1 MSYVARLAGI
11 ICPLSLVWV
20 MIGGEQKLRSQPEGC
35 VGVEDILDKSS
46 GMTRRRTH
54 YLKEVGK
61 AG

>member
-1 MSYVARLAGI
+1 MFARLAGI

-20 MIGGEQKLRSQPEGC
+20 MIGGGGGAEAQEPTRRVCRG
-35 VGVEDILDKSS
+35 DKSS

-54 YLKEVGK
+54 YLKEAGK